1 VPEPDERE
9 VVYEGRVLGVS
20 VERWGPARR
29 EIVERSP
36 AVAIVATDAAGNLVL
51 VRQLREAVRRVL
63 VELPAGVIDGDEAPL
78 ETAQRELAEETGYR
92 GGEWRAGP
100 VYWATPGYSRE
111 RVHLFFAEG
120 VEPGEAAGDP
130 DEPVEVELWAGHEIE
145 PRLGEVEDS
154 KTLIGLL
161 LLLRDR
167 AH

>member
-1 VPEPDERE
+1 
-9 VVYEGRVLGVS
+9 
-20 VERWGPARR
+20 
-29 EIVERSP
+29 
-36 AVAIVATDAAGNLVL
+36 
-51 VRQLREAVRRVL
+51 
-63 VELPAGVIDGDEAPL
+63 VIDGDEAPL

-92 GGEWRAGP
+92 SGEWRAGP

-120 VEPGEAAGDP
+120 VEPGEPAADP
-130 DEPVEVELWAGHEIE
+130 DEPVEVELWAGHEIG